1 MIEYT
6 VHDVVAK
13 FIGNIYPCGDS
24 SIDAVNLEHMKV
36 HIEVVDKMI
45 TDLIAI
51 AQDRKAPE
59 HSIRVAGDIAKDFL
73 DDLKESL
80 ETLT

>member
-1 MIEYT
+1 MMNKYT
-6 VHDVVAK
+6 ARD
-13 FIGNIYPCGDS
+13 
-24 SIDAVNLEHMKV
+24 IDAARLENMKV

-59 HSIRVAGDIAKDFL
+59 HSIRVAGEIAKDFL

-80 ETLT
+80 DTLTFV